1 MKLQIFVKKT
11 IDYKFKE
18 LYIASLLYLKCDI
31 YSNIN
36 EEYDVLCFYGETE
49 EEAIEKLKQG
59 CISQL
64 EKQNIKILE
73 VEV

>member
-18 LYIASLLYLKCDI
+18 LYIASLLYPKCDI
-31 YSNIN
+31 YSNRN
-36 EEYDVLCFYGETE
+36 EDYDVLYFYGETE
-49 EEAIEKLKQG
+49 EEAVEKLKQG
-59 CISQL
+59 YIKEL
-64 EKQNIKILE
+64 EKQNIKIIE